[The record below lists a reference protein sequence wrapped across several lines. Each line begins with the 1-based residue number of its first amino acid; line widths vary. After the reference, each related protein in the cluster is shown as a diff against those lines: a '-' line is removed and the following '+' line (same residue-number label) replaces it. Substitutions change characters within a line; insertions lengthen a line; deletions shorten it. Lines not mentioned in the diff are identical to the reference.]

1 MNKYNNFPKWVIDQL
16 VSEIQLED
24 SNIRSLIQH
33 NQNYLNKTAH
43 LLVLP
48 YPSSKGEKLI

>member
-1 MNKYNNFPKWVIDQL
+1 MSKYNNFPKWVIDQL

-33 NQNYLNKTAH
+33 DQNYLNKTAH

-48 YPSSKGEKLI
+48 YASSKGEKLI